1 MPAADAQAAPAPASA
16 ATPAA
21 TPAPVA
27 PPLAAAPRPLRIALI
42 GNPNS
47 GKTSLFNQLTG
58 LNQKVGNFPGVTVDR
73 KSGWAQLA
81 PGRRAEIVDL
91 PGTYSLYP
99 KSLDEHVITDL
110 LYDRA
115 APGYPDFVVVTV
127 DASNL
132 RRSLLLFT
140 QVVDLGLPAILAL
153 NMTDVAARHGVNI
166 DVPALQ
172 RELGVPVVPMN
183 ARSGSGVAA
192 LKIVMAERLATC
204 PAGLFWWPDETL
216 LPLVRQVRYYFNLHN
231 DYLALHY
238 VQQHRHIQFLAP
250 DERTHLQ
257 ELAAHYAFEATA
269 RQAQETIARYERIN
283 EVLLET
289 VSVTRTETR
298 EPVSNR
304 IDRVLTHR
312 VGGYLIFLAVL
323 FLLFQAVFTW
333 AQYPMDVID
342 GAIGALGQAI
352 QARFAGPL
360 VRLLTEGVLAGLG
373 GVLIFI
379 PQIALLFGFL
389 AVLEETGYMARVTF
403 LMDKLMRPFGLS
415 GKSVVP
421 LISGLACAVPAIMG
435 ARTIESWKD
444 RMITIFV
451 TPLMS
456 CSARIPVYTVLVAL
470 VVPDAPVLAVFN
482 LRGVVLMGLY
492 LLGLFSALGSAW
504 VLKKLLKARE
514 RSYFIMEFPVYKW
527 PRWKNVALTIY
538 QKVRAFVWSAGQ
550 VIVAIS
556 VLLWGLASYGPG
568 DAQAEA
574 EKAVLQEW
582 SLTNNQT
589 VYSNNIGSNPF
600 EMNGPPESITGPN
613 LTEPDFSAGNFD
625 RITQPSLEP
634 PAEVFAPDPFEQAG
648 PPFNQPSSEPP
659 AEVFAPDPFE
669 QVGPPFNQPAESR
682 DPFEQ
687 PSYQGFSSKISQE
700 EKDSL
705 KLVLNRNV
713 AAARLEAS
721 YAGVFGR
728 SIEPAI
734 RPLGFD
740 WKMGIA
746 LLTSFAAREVFV
758 GTMSTIYSVGQDA
771 DLGTVQAK
779 LRAERGP
786 DGQPFFTP
794 ARSLSLLV
802 FYVFAMQCMSTLAV
816 TYRETKS
823 WRWPLGQLV
832 YMTGLAYAAAL
843 LVWQVLK

>member
-1 MPAADAQAAPAPASA
+1 MSAVPAPRSAAREPAASAPAASA
-16 ATPAA
+16 P
-21 TPAPVA
+21 
-27 PPLAAAPRPLRIALI
+27 AAAPTPARPLRIALI

-153 NMTDVAARHGVNI
+153 NMTDVAARHGVRI
-166 DVPALQ
+166 DIPALE
-172 RELGVPVVPMN
+172 RELGVPIVPMN

-204 PAGLFWWPDETL
+204 PAGLFWWPAETL

-238 VQQHRHIQFLAP
+238 VQQHRHIQFLTA
-250 DERTHLQ
+250 DERQHLQ
-257 ELAAHYAFEATA
+257 ELAAQYAFDATA
-269 RQAQETIARYERIN
+269 QQAQETIARYQRIN

-289 VSVTRTETR
+289 VTVTRTETR
-298 EPVSNR
+298 EPASNR
-304 IDRVLTHR
+304 IDKVLTHR

-323 FLLFQAVFTW
+323 FLLFQAIFAW
-333 AQYPMDVID
+333 AQYPMDLID
-342 GAIGALGQAI
+342 AGIGALSQAI

-470 VVPDAPVLAVFN
+470 VVPDAPVLSLFN
-482 LRGVVLMGLY
+482 LRGVVLLGLY

-568 DAQAEA
+568 DAQAQAEA
-574 EKAVLQEW
+574 RVRQGG
-582 SLTNNQT
+582 
-589 VYSNNIGSNPF
+589 VP
-600 EMNGPPESITGPN
+600 
-613 LTEPDFSAGNFD
+613 
-625 RITQPSLEP
+625 
-634 PAEVFAPDPFEQAG
+634 
-648 PPFNQPSSEPP
+648 PSSAWERRLPLPLITSPGQPTRAQAELGGTPP
-659 AEVFAPDPFE
+659 GAAL
-669 QVGPPFNQPAESR
+669 A
-682 DPFEQ
+682 
-687 PSYQGFSSKISQE
+687 
-700 EKDSL
+700 
-705 KLVLNRNV
+705 RNV

-740 WKMGIA
+740 WKIGIA

-779 LRAERGP
+779 LRAERGL
-786 DGQPFFTP
+786 DGKPFFTP

-843 LVWQVLK
+843 LVWQVMN